1 MMKSQSNWG
10 RVDKVDYEPEKSL
23 FKAFLHIG
31 SQRMCSSVTDHTAN
45 LCKTICDSRRQNAEA
60 NVVENDSKKHAYAFQ
75 SLKPSSC
82 PPLDS
87 YIYRVSDNPMI
98 SITK

>member
-1 MMKSQSNWG
+1 MKSQSNWG

-31 SQRMCSSVTDHTAN
+31 SLRICSSVTDHTTN

-60 NVVENDSKKHAYAFQ
+60 NIVEKSQ
-75 SLKPSSC
+75 SHEFKNLKLIMAVESQR
-82 PPLDS
+82 
-87 YIYRVSDNPMI
+87 Y
-98 SITK
+98 